1 MVTSQCFDP
10 CHLGCLPII
19 FSIISGKQLIRTCFI
34 YFFNNFF
41 SRKKIKITCLAMTT
55 NERINADRYRYFKQN
70 KRSGN
75 IHNPYK

>member
-1 MVTSQCFDP
+1 
-10 CHLGCLPII
+10 
-19 FSIISGKQLIRTCFI
+19 
-34 YFFNNFF
+34 
-41 SRKKIKITCLAMTT
+41 MTT